1 MYCIRCGVK
10 LAEEKKPCPLCGT
23 VPFHPE
29 LEPQE
34 GKPLYPQGSYPSQQ
48 VSRTVAMTVISTVLF
63 LLPMVITVLC
73 DVQVSPE
80 ITWSGFVI
88 GALITVYVWGV
99 LPFWFRKPN
108 PVIFVPCG
116 FVALAGFVLFINYAT
131 GGSWFLTFALPVI
144 GAAALVV
151 SAVVVLMRYLPMAAL
166 YIFGG
171 ALTALGLFM
180 PVMEM
185 LLNLTFR
192 LEHGLVWAF
201 YPMAALVLLGGTLI
215 FLAICRPARETMER
229 KFFL

>member
-10 LAEEKKPCPLCGT
+10 LAEDKKPCPLCGT

-34 GKPLYPQGSYPSQQ
+34 AKPLYLQGRYPSTH
-48 VSRTVAMTVISTVLF
+48 VSRNVAMTVISTVLF

-73 DVQVSPE
+73 DVQVSKN

-88 GALITVYVWGV
+88 GALTSVYVWGV
-99 LPFWFRKPN
+99 LPFWFQKPN

-116 FVALAGFVLFINYAT
+116 FGALAAFVLYINYAT
-131 GGSWFLTFALPVI
+131 GGAWFLSFALPVI
-144 GAAALVV
+144 GAATLIVT
-151 SAVVVLMRYLPMAAL
+151 AVVVLMRYVPMGAL

-171 ALTALGLFM
+171 ALIALGLFM

-185 LLNLTFR
+185 LLNLTFH

-201 YPMAALVLLGGTLI
+201 YPLAALVLLGGMLI

>member
-116 FVALAGFVLFINYAT
+116 FVALAGFVLFNAQSFTQAGTDLVNMFGLSGLPFAT
-131 GGSWFLTFALPVI
+131 EAAWYYLRSYGILFLLGFVGATPLVRDLARRVEEKRIVKVLQPVI
-144 GAAALVV
+144 LMALLLLCT
-151 SAVVVLMRYLPMAAL
+151 AYLVDGSFSPFL
-166 YIFGG
+166 Y
-171 ALTALGLFM
+171 
-180 PVMEM
+180 
-185 LLNLTFR
+185 FR
-192 LEHGLVWAF
+192 F
-201 YPMAALVLLGGTLI
+201 
-215 FLAICRPARETMER
+215 
-229 KFFL
+229 